1 MNEADKIGQSRDKLM
16 SDLRVVIRDAEELL
30 AHTGQQAG
38 EGFKAAKAKIE
49 TSLKSA
55 KEELAAAQD
64 VVVAKSKVAAQTT
77 DEYVKAHP
85 WQAVGMAAAIGVI
98 LGFLISPRK

>member
-38 EGFKAAKAKIE
+38 EGHHARGVCR
-49 TSLKSA
+49 
-55 KEELAAAQD
+55 LAGRRG
-64 VVVAKSKVAAQTT
+64 T
-77 DEYVKAHP
+77 
-85 WQAVGMAAAIGVI
+85 
-98 LGFLISPRK
+98 